1 MKRGAI
7 VLAVL
12 VAACKESPPAPAAM
26 PSASASASASTA
38 TAGEGGAPDA
48 TAEVDAS
55 AEDAGDEEGG
65 TSVTTKDGA
74 PIPPHVKGAAW
85 SIVRWD
91 MSRGDIEDAFKK
103 AGTAVEAKTDV
114 KTGAERVTVKHGSWH
129 GVVYFSAKKPTNIVV
144 TGERLTKDAAAQVTA
159 KMKERAGAPTST
171 TERLEVRWRK
181 AGGAAT
187 TIVVAN
193 DGTVREEYVRDN
205 GTGDVGFAKL
215 KWGMAPADVQQDLTA
230 AGYPSKVTKASG
242 GLDPCSLPNAPPD
255 CGKKKGPGESVTI
268 AKGDLEGR
276 ASFGDKGLTQLEI
289 SAPSTDKGAA
299 RLAEIEKALGKPA
312 YREKST
318 KTQHADDVAKIEL
331 EVKEKEPD
339 GIFTVFETYRPKK

>member
-12 VAACKESPPAPAAM
+12 LAARKENPPAPPAM
-26 PSASASASASTA
+26 PSASASASASA
-38 TAGEGGAPDA
+38 VVPEAGAPDA

-55 AEDAGDEEGG
+55 VDDAGEEESG

-74 PIPPHVKGAAW
+74 PIPPLAKGAAW
-85 SIVRWD
+85 SVVRWD
-91 MSRGDIEDAFKK
+91 MSRADIEDAFKK
-103 AGTAVEAKTDV
+103 AGTAVDAKTDP
-114 KTGAERVTVKHGSWH
+114 KTGSERVTAKHGSWS

-159 KMKERAGAPTST
+159 KMKERGGAPTST

-215 KWGMAPADVQQDLTA
+215 KWGMAPADVVQALTA

-255 CGKKKGPGESVTI
+255 CAKKKGPAESVTI

-276 ASFGDKGLTQLEI
+276 ASFDQKGLTQLEI
-289 SAPSTDKGAA
+289 SGPSTDKGAA
-299 RLAEIEKALGKPA
+299 RLAEIEKSLGKPSS
-312 YREKST
+312 REKST